1 MRCTVEA
8 LAKEVGVTLE
18 EGASVQQAAALMA
31 GRNLGSLVITRD
43 GRVSGIFSESDLL
56 HRVVGAGLDP
66 DVVTVGEV
74 CTRNLV
80 SVPYDCDCLRAIAKM
95 QAHRCR
101 RLLVFRGQQLMGLVH
116 ITDLAHAMAKRGR
129 RKDLLVNIV
138 ATVTLTVAI
147 AVIVLLVYELPDML
161 RLADDVLAR

>member
-1 MRCTVEA
+1 MRCAIES

-18 EGASVQQAAALMA
+18 ESASVQQAAALMA
-31 GRNLGSLVITRD
+31 ERDLGALVITRD
-43 GRVSGIFSESDLL
+43 GQVSGIFSESDLL
-56 HRVVGAGLDP
+56 RRVVGAGLDP
-66 DVVTVGEV
+66 DVVTVGEA

-101 RLLVFRGQQLMGLVH
+101 RLLVFREHRLMGLVH
-116 ITDLAHAMAKRGR
+116 ITDLAHALAKRRR

-138 ATVTLTVAI
+138 ATVTLAVAI
-147 AVIVLLVYELPDML
+147 GVIVLLVYELPDMV
-161 RLADDVLAR
+161 RLAEDVLAR